1 MGTTD
6 KGKAIFVMN
15 AGKTESDITDN
26 STSFDYGDH
35 ASKTTEAY
43 LSTSVN
49 PIFVQN
55 NLQYENSVAGSSL
68 KNSVN
73 FVEIRKTSRKDS
85 ISNDIADKI
94 GNRLLPTNTTITSY
108 ARNKDETP
116 SHKIKVYDS
125 ASSDGSEINRR
136 FTYATSNYPDDYPS
150 TDEVGLDVENYDYF
164 ILINPEMVSLTE
176 DISDNTVTTVVRPHF
191 AKITRIVTFD
201 VFGDG
206 VEFTPK
212 YRGTIPN
219 NANFEI
225 FKGPAKTDTDVVA
238 VSYGLRGDDDADTP
252 KYDNVNICSR
262 PTWYFYNDRLDEKD
276 QLDYMTKYTATHLR
290 WWNYSDTLVVTE
302 VDTHT
307 QFQTGSAGTR
317 EFTLSDVDND
327 NAEILQLSIGMSV
340 FNDSNVFLGNINS
353 ISTGTDT
360 FTLDFARIAITG
372 TSTNFNIKIGK
383 TIQNIVFRTEAKFGK
398 VVQNLGKNRLDATL
412 VDNNLISDDAN
423 SSDFY
428 RWDNAFPK
436 MQRHLGNLQSPSST
450 GTFDNNLTGPV
461 KYITFEKANFKNN
474 RIPLIQESTL
484 NNPRNKMSQL
494 AQVVTLDNHGLQ
506 HLKVKEEA
514 DMVIETNIH
523 NESLLFIEYEGH
535 VDSISSPS
543 KFRLEDIREENDLR
557 HILSSD
563 DIVMIGD
570 YLYVIDTVSAPSSET
585 QDFTIKAKKLKN
597 ANTWTITST
606 VENISGEKLK
616 LPPYTG
622 VINTS
627 MLPDTEI
634 DYATQR
640 LTIDGNTVEKAETK
654 LFDARF
660 VLGNHPSHVN
670 KVDSGDKD
678 NKFLKMQDANRVFY
692 QRRTSNS
699 TSSDIDYNVDS
710 GRVGADRFYYY
721 NGGYNIS
728 DVVFNGIIE
737 DITSE
742 SKHGMT
748 SFKIVAR
755 DESSKLLSKSVSLN
769 TNVTSDIVHSTILP
783 LVTNTEDVTPAS
795 GSFTFSGSVGTG
807 QIVGQFPS
815 SILPRVNS
823 ILINQAGELIG
834 EVKSREPNYFGSS
847 DKINTY
853 EKFSTPT
860 TSTALKELNPTSTS
874 TGDSTHISSISSV
887 KALQSNPNH
896 SITSSDLGG
905 LSDNGLIFND
915 GLKID
920 GNTLG
925 TVTTSSTFTKL
936 ERASNTGTF
945 DSDGTLGFDISSP
958 KAIGSNDSTFAIQ
971 IGNENGVSIDKEK
984 IAILASETFDVV
996 AIDKKEEGNTS
1007 LFLAPQFP
1015 VVLGRIETNSS
1026 DSRGNTS
1033 LYLVNRN
1040 INTGG
1045 FIHRLADT
1053 FSGTGYYAPQDTMR
1067 YWDLQEFDPG
1077 TITRT
1082 FDSIYNEGKSPQKI
1096 QGYAVA
1102 SGVKASGAITTVS
1115 ETPSAKP
1122 LAGSN
1127 TIKGWTYKDN
1137 FYGSSTLIESYDY
1150 FGDSEADIDY
1160 DAFEQI
1166 DPRAQP
1172 YELLAVGDLYPY
1184 SHLRY
1189 NNMGFHNRSFNEF
1202 GIILESESASTGT
1215 TTHQNYTGKTTQT
1228 KKTDNMFEDSSIA
1241 SATVSTNQTNR
1252 WGVMR
1257 LVEATFDWHFNP
1269 VDFHSLKHNSEIP
1282 LVRYFDYVM
1291 FAIPTSPSGTITVA
1305 SDGDVTGETVPDNNT
1320 NIGSI
1325 YYDTDSIGTA
1335 SAIAALPLIP
1345 NGLNGYIA
1353 RKKTNTDGTGS
1364 TNWGANSLI
1373 DTLGVEVIGN
1383 NLLRFDGANSGNTL
1397 YFNGVERFKLF
1408 RDGEFGIDNLNTR
1421 ETNTSMRLNLFQGDR
1436 DIRWTDAFILRP
1448 AGTGVGIRDG
1458 YDNLRYALL
1467 DDNNTTNDNFDPHN
1481 IILPLISEERSGATN
1496 RTDRTFSMFH
1506 VPNSWAES
1514 VGATSG
1520 NFTMLHMSRV
1530 IAGLVDRNFS
1540 HSTFGSQTSAF
1551 NFNVK
1556 YGMGITNTSSTT
1568 VAHIYDGCIGVF
1580 KDVRGDNG
1588 ESIPLTSTP
1597 LALDTDSRYTNYLTN
1612 VLSETDHDQ
1621 HSRNLMIQTYG
1632 SDSIAMCG
1640 TKSDSTVFMQN
1651 KSGSK
1656 VPVSTSGRPDDHN
1669 SVATT
1674 ATGSSFSGQMIVKP
1688 TFDLTGES
1696 GTSVTFTLNKDT
1708 THAFLSF
1715 MPNLKG
1721 YYLVSEELTT
1731 DKTIREQFKPGSPR
1745 FITKILTHTISTAPT
1760 SSAIEAH
1767 TITFDRT
1774 LDVSTNGV
1782 KYRLMRVAETTF
1794 DETPDKIEF
1803 NVMRD
1808 DGLRYDM
1815 VSTNFKTGGE
1825 GGTSDMVYHEGV
1837 YSMYLLLEIDNTA
1850 NKTYLEKRTGTAAVT
1865 TFTNDEV
1872 LDMYVT
1878 DGNHSERKK
1887 ITVGTT
1893 KEKGNSSATESIL
1906 SFSYDGTLTGNG
1918 VVSFGEIFELQL
1930 GRRPK
1935 LDNIKKC
1942 HIGTTFSVGSNIETE
1957 LENIAESVDLEYD
1970 ATRSFSTKTG
1980 NVVNSTTS
1988 NTVVCTANVK
1998 NLSVGDVVFSHEG
2011 HLIGEVQG
2019 ISSATI
2025 TFTTNLLFT
2034 PLQYDELTL
2043 ENKKTFVTN
2052 IKFDDV
2058 NVFDAVNSLVAK
2070 RGLDY
2075 NIRHGKLI
2083 ARNIEDTASLRKYSM
2098 SYKESER
2105 LISVKSNKSMFDKA
2119 NKVIVIGDKVKF
2131 DLAQPTKKQ
2140 ERTVKV
2146 VDPSIKTVTD
2156 AQVRAVEILKL
2167 HSEDVR
2173 KITLTVQKKGL
2184 ELLEAGDI
2192 VSLNFP
2198 NHNIPNDDY
2207 IVFEIENV
2215 LSGTMTIT
2223 VGTFDKTIAERLSE
2237 ITLEQANAN
2246 TTSFKR
2252 DSIEVSSGQF
2262 LFDELKL
2269 NVVGLEYE
2277 ITGNSNALSYNSNM
2291 GFDDLLGFTEQVGFA
2306 TSIVTKKQFK
2316 DRFYEQGDEV

>member
-1 MGTTD
+1 MGTVN

-15 AGKTESDITDN
+15 AGKTESDITDD

-73 FVEIRKTSRKDS
+73 FVEIRKTSHKDS

-94 GNRLLPTNTTITSY
+94 GNRLLPTNKTITSY

-290 WWNYSDTLVVTE
+290 WWNYSTTLEVTS
-302 VDTHT
+302 VDTHA
-307 QFQTGSAGTR
+307 QFDVGSNSKD
-317 EFTLSDVDND
+317 FTLHDTSDD
-327 NAEILQLSIGMSV
+327 LKLSIGMSV
-340 FNDSNVFLGNINS
+340 FNDSDVFLGNITNITAS
-353 ISTGTDT
+353 SNR
-360 FTLDFARIAITG
+360 FRLDYARIAITG
-372 TSTNFNIKIGK
+372 TTTNFNVKIGK

-412 VDNNLISDDAN
+412 VDNNLISDDTN

-436 MQRHLGNLQSPSST
+436 MQRHLGNLQSPSAT

-570 YLYVIDTVSAPSSET
+570 FLYVIDTVSAPSSET

-660 VLGNHPSHVN
+660 VVGNHPSHIN

-678 NKFLKMQDANRVFY
+678 NKFLNMQDTNRVFY

-721 NGGYNIS
+721 NGAYNIS

-755 DESSKLLSKSVSLN
+755 DESSKMLSKSVSLN

-783 LVTNTEDVTPAS
+783 LVTNTTDVGLDS
-795 GSFTFSGSVGTG
+795 GSLTVSGGSSQITG
-807 QIVGQFPS
+807 NL
-815 SILPRVNS
+815 SIPLPVINS
-823 ILINQAGELIG
+823 ILVNQAGELIG
-834 EVKSREPNYFGSS
+834 EVKGTAQNYLGFGSI
-847 DKINTY
+847 DKLTTY
-853 EKFSTPT
+853 EKFNTPT
-860 TSTALKELNPTSTS
+860 TTTAVKELNPTST
-874 TGDSTHISSISSV
+874 GNDDSTHISSISAI

-915 GLKID
+915 GLKIN
-920 GNTLG
+920 GIATGVVN
-925 TVTTSSTFTKL
+925 TSSTFTKL

-1015 VVLGRIETNSS
+1015 VVLGRIENNSS

-1053 FSGTGYYAPQDTMR
+1053 FSGTGYYAPKDTMR
-1067 YWDLQEFDPG
+1067 YWDLQEFAPG

-1127 TIKGWTYKDN
+1127 TIKGWAYKDN
-1137 FYGSSTLIESYDY
+1137 FYGSSTLIESYDF
-1150 FGDSEADIDY
+1150 FGLSEADIDY

-1166 DPRAQP
+1166 DPRTQP

-1189 NNMGFHNRSFNEF
+1189 NNMGFHNRSFDEF
-1202 GIILESESASTGT
+1202 GIILESESTSTGT
-1215 TTHQNYTGKTTQT
+1215 TSHQNYTGKTTQT

-1269 VDFHSLKHNSEIP
+1269 VDFYSLKHNSEIP

-1291 FAIPTSPSGTITVA
+1291 FTIPTSPSGNIVIR
-1305 SDGDVTGETVPDNNT
+1305 SDGDVDTVSIPNNTT
-1320 NIGSI
+1320 NIGSL

-1335 SAIAALPLIP
+1335 SAIAALPLVP
-1345 NGLNGYIA
+1345 SGLNGLIA
-1353 RKKTNTDGTGS
+1353 KKLTNNDS
-1364 TNWGANSLI
+1364 TLSGNWGTNSLI
-1373 DTLGVEVIGN
+1373 DTLGVGTTGN

-1397 YFNGVERFKLF
+1397 YFNGVERFRLF

-1421 ETNTSMRLNLFQGDR
+1421 ETNTNMRLNLFQGDR

-1467 DDNNTTNDNFDPHN
+1467 DDNNNTSDDFDPHN

-1530 IAGLVDRNFS
+1530 IAGLVDRNYS
-1540 HSTFGSQTSAF
+1540 GTTFGSNTSAVSRTLKF
-1551 NFNVK
+1551 
-1556 YGMGITNTSSTT
+1556 GTGITSTSSAT
-1568 VAHIYDGCIGVF
+1568 VAHIYDNCIGVF

-1656 VPVSTSGRPDDHN
+1656 VNVSTAGRPDDHN
-1669 SVATT
+1669 SVANT

-1696 GTSVTFTLNKDT
+1696 GTSVTFTLNSDT
-1708 THAFLSF
+1708 THAFLSY

-1825 GGTSDMVYHEGV
+1825 GGTTDMVYHEGV

-1850 NKTYLEKRTGTAAVT
+1850 DKTFLEKRTGTAAVT

-1893 KEKGNSSATESIL
+1893 KKKGNSSATESIL

-1942 HIGTTFSVGSNIETE
+1942 HIGTTFSVGSNVETE

-2075 NIRHGKLI
+2075 NVRHGKLI

-2131 DLAQPTKKQ
+2131 ELAQPTKKQ

-2237 ITLEQANAN
+2237 ITVEQANAN

-2252 DSIEVSSGQF
+2252 DSIEISSGQF

-2306 TSIVTKKQFK
+2306 TSIVTKKEFK
-2316 DRFYEQGDEV
+2316 DRFYE

>member
-290 WWNYSDTLVVTE
+290 WWNYSTNISITE
-302 VDTHT
+302 VKEHT
-307 QFQTGSAGTR
+307 QFAVGSNTVKFITSGSSDTDK
-317 EFTLSDVDND
+317 LSV
-327 NAEILQLSIGMSV
+327 GMSL
-340 FNDSNVFLGNINS
+340 FNASDAYLGNIES
-353 ISTGTDT
+353 ISSNDVL
-360 FTLDFARIAITG
+360 LDFARIAISAT
-372 TSTNFNIKIGK
+372 TSDFNVKVGK
-383 TIQNIVFRTEAKFGK
+383 TIQNVIFRTEAKFGK

-436 MQRHLGNLQSPSST
+436 MQRHLGNLQSPSAT

-563 DIVMIGD
+563 DIVMIDD

-721 NGGYNIS
+721 NGAYNIS

-755 DESSKLLSKSVSLN
+755 DESSKMLSKSVSLN

-783 LVTNTEDVTPAS
+783 LVTNTTDVGLDGGSLTVS
-795 GSFTFSGSVGTG
+795 GGSSEITG
-807 QIVGQFPS
+807 NL
-815 SILPRVNS
+815 SIPLPVINS
-823 ILINQAGELIG
+823 ILVNQVGELIG
-834 EVKSREPNYFGSS
+834 EVKGTAQNYLGFGSI
-847 DKINTY
+847 DKLTTY
-853 EKFSTPT
+853 EKFDTPT
-860 TSTALKELNPTSTS
+860 TTTAVKELNPTST
-874 TGDSTHISSISSV
+874 GNDDSTHISSISAV

-896 SITSSDLGG
+896 SVTSSDLGG

-915 GLKID
+915 GLKIN
-920 GNTLG
+920 GVATGVVN
-925 TVTTSSTFTKL
+925 TSSTFTKL

-1067 YWDLQEFDPG
+1067 YWDLQEFAPG

-1189 NNMGFHNRSFNEF
+1189 NNMGFHNRSFDEF
-1202 GIILESESASTGT
+1202 GIILESESTSTGT

-1241 SATVSTNQTNR
+1241 SATVATNQTNR

-1291 FAIPTSPSGTITVA
+1291 FAIPTSPSGTITVD
-1305 SDGDVTGETVPDNNT
+1305 SGGDVTAETVPNNNA

-1325 YYDTDSIGTA
+1325 YYDTDSIGSA
-1335 SAIAALPLIP
+1335 SAIAALPLVP
-1345 NGLNGYIA
+1345 SGLNGYIA

-1373 DTLGVEVIGN
+1373 DTIGVEVVGN

-1397 YFNGVERFKLF
+1397 YFNGVERFRLF

-1421 ETNTSMRLNLFQGDR
+1421 AANTDMRTNLFQGDR

-1467 DDNNTTNDNFDPHN
+1467 DDNDSTNDNFDPHN

-1568 VAHIYDGCIGVF
+1568 VAHIYDNCIGVF

-1597 LALDTDSRYTNYLTN
+1597 LALDTDSNYTNYLTN

-1651 KSGSK
+1651 KSGSR

-1669 SVATT
+1669 SVAST

-1850 NKTYLEKRTGTAAVT
+1850 DKTFLEKRTGTAAVT
-1865 TFTNDEV
+1865 TFTNNEV

-1893 KEKGNSSATESIL
+1893 KKKGNSSATESIL

-1930 GRRPK
+1930 GRKPK

-1942 HIGTTFSVGSNIETE
+1942 HIGTTFSVGSNVETE

-2075 NIRHGKLI
+2075 NVKHGKLI

-2131 DLAQPTKKQ
+2131 ELAQPTKKQ

-2237 ITLEQANAN
+2237 ITVEQANAN

-2252 DSIEVSSGQF
+2252 DSIEISSGQF

-2306 TSIVTKKQFK
+2306 TSIVTKKEFK